1 MSLHI
6 AAEPGQI
13 APRVLLPGDPL
24 RARWIA
30 ENFLENAELYNQVR
44 GMFGFTG
51 SYRGQRVSVQGTGMG
66 QPSLSI
72 YVNELIS
79 EYAVQQLVRVG
90 SCGALT
96 DRLGLRDLVIGQAAA
111 TDSALNTHRF
121 QGVHYPATADFA
133 LLRRAVEAAEA
144 DGVKHLVGTLFSS
157 DSFYHDRPEL
167 TELLVSHG
175 VVAVEMEAAEL
186 LTLAARHRRAA
197 LAICTVSDHILT
209 GEAASAQEREETFG
223 EMVTLALEAMLATPL
238 PS

>member
-1 MSLHI
+1 WPPACCVCSCREPPSRPAAATGAPPPCTMRRSGNAWPPPPAPRAGTTRTPPLTGDVLGAPTAGRPRLRPLGILVAMSLHI

-111 TDSALNTHRF
+111 T
-121 QGVHYPATADFA
+121 
-133 LLRRAVEAAEA
+133 
-144 DGVKHLVGTLFSS
+144 
-157 DSFYHDRPEL
+157 
-167 TELLVSHG
+167 
-175 VVAVEMEAAEL
+175 
-186 LTLAARHRRAA
+186 
-197 LAICTVSDHILT
+197 
-209 GEAASAQEREETFG
+209 
-223 EMVTLALEAMLATPL
+223 
-238 PS
+238 